1 MTLPRSHEK
10 ISNEKFGGRQY
21 FLDWVRL
28 CAFAYLI
35 FYHTGMM
42 FVKWPWHIE
51 SGYDSEFLKSIMLL
65 TSNWR
70 LDILFIV
77 SGVAISFMI
86 SKMSLKYFIR
96 QRMVKLLIPLIFA
109 IAVIV
114 APQSYFEALQKGV
127 FDGSFWQF
135 WTSKYFSFSWDER
148 MIAPFPTFN
157 HMWYVLYLVAY
168 TIILLPLF
176 AFINSTRGAALLPKL
191 EVWLIKGARI
201 IWLPL
206 VIYFLILFI
215 NGDDNITHALIDDGY
230 GNSIYIFELVMGV
243 LFVRM
248 PAIWEAFERN
258 RYLSLTI
265 GLIGYGALLAI
276 FYLPRDILPFDG
288 GEAWGKIAL
297 CVKWSW
303 IALIIGFARR
313 YLNFTNGALKYG
325 NKVVY
330 PFYILHQTVIITLGY
345 YVINWKLSA
354 VSGYLIISLGTFVI
368 CGLLYETVIKNVNIL
383 RLLFGLNW
391 HETRQQTPLSETSN

>member
-1 MTLPRSHEK
+1 MMLQRSHEK
-10 ISNEKFGGRQY
+10 ISNGKFGGRQY

-28 CAFAYLI
+28 FVFAYLI

-42 FVKWPWHIE
+42 FVKWEWHIE
-51 SGYDSEFLKSIMLL
+51 SGYDSSFLKSVMLL
-65 TSNWR
+65 TSSWR
-70 LDILFIV
+70 LDLLFIV
-77 SGVAISFMI
+77 SGVAISFMT

-127 FDGSFWQF
+127 FEGSFWQF
-135 WTSKYFSFSWDER
+135 WTTKYFTFSWDER

-157 HMWYVLYLVAY
+157 HMWYVLYLVFY
-168 TIILLPLF
+168 TIVLLPLF
-176 AFINSTRGAALLPKL
+176 VFINSAKGAALLL
-191 EVWLIKGARI
+191 RFEGWLAKGTRI
-201 IWLPL
+201 IWFPL
-206 VIYFLILFI
+206 VIYFLILLI
-215 NGDDNITHALIDDGY
+215 NGDDNITHVMIDDGY
-230 GNSIYIFELVMGV
+230 GNSIYIFALVMGL

-265 GLIGYGALLAI
+265 GLVGYGALLAI
-276 FYLPRDILPFDG
+276 FYLPDNILHFDG
-288 GEAWGKIAL
+288 EEAWGKIAL

-313 YLNFTNGALKYG
+313 YLNFTNSVLKYG
-325 NKVVY
+325 NQLVY
-330 PFYILHQTVIITLGY
+330 PFYILHQTVIVTLGY
-345 YVINWKLSA
+345 YVINWKLSG
-354 VSGYLIISLGTFVI
+354 VSEYLIISIGTFVI

-391 HETRQQTPLSETSN
+391 HERRQQTQLSETNN

>member
-1 MTLPRSHEK
+1 MMLQRSHEQ
-10 ISNEKFGGRQY
+10 ISNGKFGGRQY

-28 CAFAYLI
+28 FVFAYLI

-42 FVKWPWHIE
+42 FVKWKWHIE
-51 SGYDSEFLKSIMLL
+51 SGYDSSFLKPVMLL

-70 LDILFIV
+70 LDLLFIV

-96 QRMVKLLIPLIFA
+96 QRVVKLLVPLIFA

-127 FDGSFWQF
+127 FEGSFWQF
-135 WTSKYFSFSWDER
+135 WTTKYFTFSWDER

-157 HMWYVLYLVAY
+157 HMWYVLYLATY
-168 TIILLPLF
+168 TIVLLPLF
-176 AFINSTRGAALLPKL
+176 AFINSKKGSALLLRL
-191 EVWLIKGARI
+191 EGWLAKGTRI
-201 IWLPL
+201 IWFPL

-215 NGDDNITHALIDDGY
+215 YGDDNITHALIDDEY

-265 GLIGYGALLAI
+265 GLVGYGALLAI
-276 FYLPRDILPFDG
+276 FYLPNNILHFDG

-303 IALIIGFARR
+303 IALIIGFARH
-313 YLNFTNGALKYG
+313 YLNFTNSVLKYG
-325 NKVVY
+325 NQVVY
-330 PFYILHQTVIITLGY
+330 PFYILHQTVIIVLGY
-345 YVINWKLSA
+345 YVIDWGFSA
-354 VSGYLIISLGTFVI
+354 ISEYLIISIGTFAI
-368 CGLLYETVIKNVNIL
+368 CGILYETVIKNVNIL

-391 HETRQQTPLSETSN
+391 HETRQQTQLSETNN